1 MIGPRDVS
9 LVDDEATVSFW
20 PGLIDLVTSALMV
33 FLLLSFVQT
42 VLNVDQLEA
51 VITQAQQARFLKE
64 FQAEF
69 RPELDAGT
77 ISVDRHVN
85 YLQITFSDRVLFASA
100 DHRLRPRGR
109 EMLRRCA
116 RLFGRP
122 GASGYRQIQVEGHT
136 DSLPLRRET
145 YPADNW
151 ELSTARALSV
161 VRFLRRTGDVP
172 EGVLSANGYAD
183 QRPVAPNDTVAGRAK
198 NRRIEIRL
206 FFSLP
211 RADRSPSSSSGE
223 GGEARAE

>member
-9 LVDDEATVSFW
+9 LSDDEATVSFW

-33 FLLLSFVQT
+33 FLLLSFIQT

-51 VITQAQQARFLKE
+51 VITQAQQARFLQQFE
-64 FQAEF
+64 VEF
-69 RPELDAGT
+69 RRELDAGT

-100 DHRLRPRGR
+100 DHRLQPRGR
-109 EMLRRCA
+109 DMLRRCA
-116 RLFGRP
+116 RLFGQA
-122 GASGYRQIQVEGHT
+122 GTSGYQQIQVEGHT
-136 DSLPLRRET
+136 DSLPLHRDT

-161 VRFLRRTGDVP
+161 VRFLRRTGAVP

-183 QRPVAPNDTVAGRAK
+183 QRPVVSNDTAAGRAK

-206 FFSLP
+206 FFALS
-211 RADRSPSSSSGE
+211 RADRSPSSSSR
-223 GGEARAE
+223 GGDARAE